1 MQGNKKHTEGHSDSS
16 SIGSLLDD
24 TDREVSSL
32 TDRAFKSLCVAELED
47 SYNEPDLAISPDF
60 ALQFSAKFH
69 PGTLNHAI
77 KKSNVCNKLTA
88 RNNEHTIWAS
98 TFQRLPKCAP
108 EEKRIAKN
116 NTFATERKKLNLPVP
131 GPRNNKHVSKVSSLI
146 KTFDKTADQGSG
158 GSLIA
163 IKQPIKNSFQKCKLN
178 HGNDMACWDDTDI
191 LSIHKELSE
200 FSEDSQGSHCLSG
213 KHEPQKRP
221 NKIDLSYCGSDGYY
235 PVLIEMS
242 KVAKSN
248 FSRSSK
254 KALKNRSMKV
264 NEPAKK
270 GNFLHS
276 ENSAFESWNVHHKK
290 LTEKEE
296 FVDIKMKKD
305 GLTYLEEAPFIKGSH
320 THEHKLPPVKT
331 TVAKKQEKDFQMK
344 PTPPEAAFS
353 IPLPAVY
360 APQGPLPSETKFP
373 AALPPAPPP
382 RIHAHQGPP
391 RPPPVPQAL
400 SLPTPTQQGH
410 PPTPPTPEAP
420 PVPPPPVPAQLSP
433 PAMSQASVSPQSV
446 SYRMVSPSPMS
457 QAPSPPPP
465 RPLATL
471 AEEEALSPQLGNTCP
486 PWRRQRA
493 TKGAAERRQTSKE
506 KFTASDET
514 CSLSEKATGAEPGL
528 DVTSLAKQVNSPGSI
543 SPSFNITELLTP
555 IIPPKQE
562 VDAVENELIPL
573 TPPPTESTALRD
585 HEGSAF
591 GDYTS
596 RDSYKSKASSLL
608 FNLKDVRKRVKSI
621 YTPSPL
627 LRALEEKNKTREN
640 IPESTKMNAS
650 LSTLQEK
657 SNKNIAEKDESTDT
671 TSILSGSVHKKDNKT
686 DLTGHFT
693 DNYLTLN
700 SPQTTA
706 DLLFYQTGDN
716 LQQDDSKHEDL
727 VKNTRD
733 NENFPSFRH
742 ESNEPDLR
750 KLLQYPALKPFSRD
764 NADTTAGQPM
774 QNPSVQGE
782 ENERQ
787 AAIQNE
793 NFAFKM
799 LPNQLSPAEDVRY
812 SDTQT
817 NIVVP
822 GHEAQ
827 GKRSTSSSEQS
838 FVSTVEQ
845 PLQEELFPPVSLVQ
859 KASLQESQRTKSEM
873 GADSKKSHKE
883 RGKEVGED
891 ELQYYACISSGTGAA
906 EKREGKVAGNE
917 QRSMMKEKL
926 RREKREEANSMDST
940 SNSIRDMS
948 IPRSE
953 EPQTPPSSS
962 STKPSLFLIKDNT
975 FRSPQVI
982 RAVKLPLFRSF
993 SLDDTVSSS
1002 YKEMES
1008 RFMPPAEHNKQ
1019 HQNMLRAQEAG
1030 WSASRHRGQQNVREG
1045 ATDRGKEASEPGST
1059 SATLDPSLLEDTES
1073 FSLGKLMEEDEETC
1087 ALLNKVGKVNEER
1100 VCRRK
1105 EKPQIRKARHSLT
1118 QSNLDLENDQAQSN
1132 PSYPTER
1139 KTNYFK
1145 NHNLSN
1151 RRGGSCAKKII
1162 TRDTI
1167 SPVTGSISEDHM
1179 YSLVSHEALEDILHT
1194 EGAPVLLDSLACSAV
1209 TSPRSGSTMHSFAAS
1224 SSSDKPTISGLR
1236 ETEDVIDPALLNMAL
1251 KSQAD
1256 MSAEEILDSAQRNL
1270 LSDSAG
1276 EAERLEPRRLG
1287 ERAAGKPPAVPPKTE
1302 KALRRAKKLASRRKK
1317 MQEEQKKHQTEHTDT
1332 VGRKPSHSGQ
1342 TLASPSPLG
1351 YSPLH
1356 PATHSTFT
1364 PTETSTGRPS
1374 GASAVSP
1381 SPSSTQRKL
1390 LQDPDSGQYY
1400 VVDLPA
1406 EVNLK
1411 TFYDPETGKYV
1422 QVSVPSLEGN
1432 LCQPPSSE
1440 IMNSPYASYPRVLP
1454 LPASSVAVLKSP
1466 SQLSEPTRLMP
1477 AVPGEPVE
1485 LPEDGQQDYR
1495 YTEAV
1500 NTQPYIEPTSYSYSK
1515 ESDTEETQVHLGKD
1529 MSPTPNTDTVSLTD
1543 LDDFAAEGVS

>member
-1 MQGNKKHTEGHSDSS
+1 TMQGNKKHTEGHSDSS

-77 KKSNVCNKLTA
+77 KKSNICNKLTA
-88 RNNEHTIWAS
+88 RNNEHKTWAS
-98 TFQRLPKCAP
+98 TFQQLPKRAP

-116 NTFATERKKLNLPVP
+116 DTFAMERKKLNLPVP

-178 HGNDMACWDDTDI
+178 HGNDMACCDDTDI
-191 LSIHKELSE
+191 LSIHKELHE
-200 FSEDSQGSHCLSG
+200 FSEASQGSHCLSG
-213 KHEPQKRP
+213 KHEPQKRS
-221 NKIDLSYCGSDGYY
+221 KEIDLSYCGSDGYY

-254 KALKNRSMKV
+254 KALKNGSVKV
-264 NEPAKK
+264 NEPTKK

-296 FVDIKMKKD
+296 FVDIKTKKEKE
-305 GLTYLEEAPFIKGSH
+305 GLTYLEETPFTKGSH
-320 THEHKLPPVKT
+320 THEHKSPPVKT
-331 TVAKKQEKDFQMK
+331 TVAKKQEKDFKMK
-344 PTPPEAAFS
+344 PAPPEAAFS
-353 IPLPAVY
+353 IPLPA
-360 APQGPLPSETKFP
+360 
-373 AALPPAPPP
+373 
-382 RIHAHQGPP
+382 
-391 RPPPVPQAL
+391 
-400 SLPTPTQQGH
+400 
-410 PPTPPTPEAP
+410 
-420 PVPPPPVPAQLSP
+420 
-433 PAMSQASVSPQSV
+433 
-446 SYRMVSPSPMS
+446 
-457 QAPSPPPP
+457 APSPPPR

-471 AEEEALSPQLGNTCP
+471 TKEEALNPQLGNTCP
-486 PWRRQRA
+486 PWRKQRA
-493 TKGAAERRQTSKE
+493 TKGAAEKRQTSDE

-528 DVTSLAKQVNSPGSI
+528 DMTPLAKQVNSPGSI

-562 VDAVENELIPL
+562 VDAVESELIPL
-573 TPPPTESTALRD
+573 TPPPTESTASGD

-591 GDYTS
+591 GDYSS

-640 IPESTKMNAS
+640 IQESTKMNSS

-657 SNKNIAEKDESTDT
+657 SNKDIAEKGEPSDI
-671 TSILSGSVHKKDNKT
+671 TSILSGSVHEKDNKT
-686 DLTGHFT
+686 DLTEHFT
-693 DNYLTLN
+693 DNYLTSSL
-700 SPQTTA
+700 PQTTA

-733 NENFPSFRH
+733 NENFPLFRH
-742 ESNEPDLR
+742 ESNEPNLR
-750 KLLQYPALKPFSRD
+750 KHLQCPALKPFSRD
-764 NADTTAGQPM
+764 HADTTAGLPI

-782 ENERQ
+782 ESERQ
-787 AAIQNE
+787 AGIQNE
-793 NFAFKM
+793 NFGFRT
-799 LPNQLSPAEDVRY
+799 LPNQLSPAEDEPY
-812 SDTQT
+812 GDTQT
-817 NIVVP
+817 NTVVP
-822 GHEAQ
+822 GREAQ

-845 PLQEELFPPVSLVQ
+845 PLQEELFPPVPLMQ
-859 KASLQESQRTKSEM
+859 KTCLQESQRTKSEM

-883 RGKEVGED
+883 REKEVGKD
-891 ELQYYACISSGTGAA
+891 EVQYYACISSGTGAA
-906 EKREGKVAGNE
+906 EKQEGKVTGNE
-917 QRSMMKEKL
+917 QWSLMEEKL
-926 RREKREEANSMDST
+926 RREKREEANSMDSA
-940 SNSIRDMS
+940 SDSIRDMS
-948 IPRSE
+948 NPRSE

-962 STKPSLFLIKDNT
+962 STKPSLFMIKDNT
-975 FRSPQVI
+975 FKSPQVI

-1008 RFMPPAEHNKQ
+1008 RFMPPAEHKQ
-1019 HQNMLRAQEAG
+1019 HRNMLHAQEVRWLALR
-1030 WSASRHRGQQNVREG
+1030 SRGQQNVKDG

-1059 SATLDPSLLEDTES
+1059 SATLHPSLLEDTES
-1073 FSLGKLMEEDEETC
+1073 FSLGKVMEEDEETC
-1087 ALLNKVGKVNEER
+1087 DLLNKVGKMNEESIR
-1100 VCRRK
+1100 RRK
-1105 EKPQIRKARHSLT
+1105 EKPQTRKARHSLT
-1118 QSNLDLENDQAQSN
+1118 QPNLGLESDQAQN
-1132 PSYPTER
+1132 NLSYPGER
-1139 KTNYFK
+1139 KINYFK
-1145 NHNLSN
+1145 NHHLSN

-1162 TRDTI
+1162 TRETI
-1167 SPVTGSISEDHM
+1167 SPVTGSVSEDHT
-1179 YSLVSHEALEDILHT
+1179 YSPVSQETLEDILHT

-1209 TSPRSGSTMHSFAAS
+1209 TSPRSGSTMQSLAAS
-1224 SSSDKPTISGLR
+1224 SSSDKPTISGLT
-1236 ETEDVIDPALLNMAL
+1236 ETEDVLNPALLNMAL

-1256 MSAEEILDSAQRNL
+1256 MSAELLDSARSNL
-1270 LSDSAG
+1270 LSESAG
-1276 EAERLEPRRLG
+1276 EAERLQPRRLG

-1317 MQEEQKKHQTEHTDT
+1317 MQDQQKKHQTEHTDAA
-1332 VGRKPSHSGQ
+1332 GRKPSHSGQ
-1342 TLASPSPLG
+1342 TLTSPSPLG
-1351 YSPLH
+1351 YPPLH
-1356 PATHSTFT
+1356 STPHSTFT
-1364 PTETSTGRPS
+1364 PMETSTGRPS

-1422 QVSVPSLEGN
+1422 QVSVPSSEGN
-1432 LCQPPSSE
+1432 LHQHPSSE
-1440 IMNSPYASYPRVLP
+1440 ISNSPYASYPRVLP

-1466 SQLSEPTRLMP
+1466 SQLSEPTWLIP
-1477 AVPGEPVE
+1477 TVPGEPAE
-1485 LPEDGQQDYR
+1485 LLEDGQQDYR
-1495 YTEAV
+1495 YAETV
-1500 NTQPYIEPTSYSYSK
+1500 DTQPHIEPASYSYSQ
-1515 ESDTEETQVHLGKD
+1515 DTEETQVHLQKD
-1529 MSPTPNTDTVSLTD
+1529 MSPTPNTDIVSLTD

>member
-1 MQGNKKHTEGHSDSS
+1 AMQGNKKHTEGHSDSS

-60 ALQFSAKFH
+60 AFQFSAKFH
-69 PGTLNHAI
+69 PGTLNHTI

-98 TFQRLPKCAP
+98 TFQQLPKCAP

-116 NTFATERKKLNLPVP
+116 NIFATERKKLNLPVP

-146 KTFDKTADQGSG
+146 KTFDKTADEGSG

-163 IKQPIKNSFQKCKLN
+163 LKQPIKNSFQKYKLN

-200 FSEDSQGSHCLSG
+200 FSEASQGSHCLSS

-248 FSRSSK
+248 FYRSSK
-254 KALKNRSMKV
+254 KALKNRSVKV

-290 LTEKEE
+290 LTEKED
-296 FVDIKMKKD
+296 FVDMKTKKE
-305 GLTYLEEAPFIKGSH
+305 GLTYLEEAPFIKGSR
-320 THEHKLPPVKT
+320 THEHKLPPAKIP
-331 TVAKKQEKDFQMK
+331 VAKKQEKDFQME
-344 PTPPEAAFS
+344 PAPPEAAFS
-353 IPLPAVY
+353 IPAVY
-360 APQGPLPSETKFP
+360 VPQGPLPSETEFP
-373 AALPPAPPP
+373 AALPPAPP
-382 RIHAHQGPP
+382 
-391 RPPPVPQAL
+391 
-400 SLPTPTQQGH
+400 
-410 PPTPPTPEAP
+410 
-420 PVPPPPVPAQLSP
+420 
-433 PAMSQASVSPQSV
+433 
-446 SYRMVSPSPMS
+446 
-457 QAPSPPPP
+457 
-465 RPLATL
+465 
-471 AEEEALSPQLGNTCP
+471 PQLGNTCP

-493 TKGAAERRQTSKE
+493 AKGAAEKRQTSKE

-514 CSLSEKATGAEPGL
+514 VSLSEKVTGAEPGL
-528 DVTSLAKQVNSPGSI
+528 DVTPLAKQVNSPGSI

-562 VDAVENELIPL
+562 VDPVESELIPL
-573 TPPPTESTALRD
+573 TPPPTESAAARD

-591 GDYTS
+591 GDYRS
-596 RDSYKSKASSLL
+596 RDSYKSRASSLL

-627 LRALEEKNKTREN
+627 LRALEEKNKNREN
-640 IPESTKMNAS
+640 IQESTKINAS

-657 SNKNIAEKDESTDT
+657 SNKNIAEKDESSDI
-671 TSILSGSVHKKDNKT
+671 TSVLSGSVHEKDNKT

-693 DNYLTLN
+693 DNYLTLS

-716 LQQDDSKHEDL
+716 LQDDSKHEGL
-727 VKNTRD
+727 VKNTRGS
-733 NENFPSFRH
+733 ENFPLFRH
-742 ESNEPDLR
+742 ESNKPDLR
-750 KLLQYPALKPFSRD
+750 KRWQYPALKPFSRD
-764 NADTTAGQPM
+764 NADTAAGQPV
-774 QNPSVQGE
+774 QNPSVQSE
-782 ENERQ
+782 ENEGQ
-787 AAIQNE
+787 AANQNE
-793 NFAFKM
+793 GFAFKTT
-799 LPNQLSPAEDVRY
+799 PNQLSPAEDMPY
-812 SDTQT
+812 SDVQT
-817 NIVVP
+817 SMAVI
-822 GHEAQ
+822 GHESQ
-827 GKRSTSSSEQS
+827 GKRSSSSSEQS

-845 PLQEELFPPVSLVQ
+845 PLQEEPFPLVPLMQ
-859 KASLQESQRTKSEM
+859 KACLQESQRTNSEM

-906 EKREGKVAGNE
+906 EKEGRVSGSE
-917 QRSMMKEKL
+917 QGSLMKEKL
-926 RREKREEANSMDST
+926 RKEKREEDNSMDSA
-940 SNSIRDMS
+940 SNSTKDLS
-948 IPRSE
+948 ISKSE

-962 STKPSLFLIKDNT
+962 STKPSLFMIKDNT

-1008 RFMPPAEHNKQ
+1008 RFVPPAEHNKQ
-1019 HQNMLRAQEAG
+1019 HQNVLHTQEAG
-1030 WSASRHRGQQNVREG
+1030 WSASRRRGQQNVRDG
-1045 ATDRGKEASEPGST
+1045 ATDRGKEASESGST

-1073 FSLGKLMEEDEETC
+1073 FSLQKLMEEDEETC
-1087 ALLNKVGKVNEER
+1087 ALLNKFWKMNDES
-1100 VCRRK
+1100 VCRRQ
-1105 EKPQIRKARHSLT
+1105 EKPQTRKARHSLM
-1118 QSNLDLENDQAQSN
+1118 QPNLGLENDQAQNN

-1139 KTNYFK
+1139 KINYFK
-1145 NHNLSN
+1145 NHHLSN

-1162 TRDTI
+1162 TRETI
-1167 SPVTGSISEDHM
+1167 SPVTGSISEDHT
-1179 YSLVSHEALEDILHT
+1179 YSPVSHEALEGILST

-1209 TSPRSGSTMHSFAAS
+1209 TSPRSGSTMHSLVAS
-1224 SSSDKPTISGLR
+1224 SSSDKPTR
-1236 ETEDVIDPALLNMAL
+1236 EAEDVINPALLNMTL
-1251 KSQAD
+1251 KSQAA

-1270 LSDSAG
+1270 PSDSAG
-1276 EAERLEPRRLG
+1276 EAERLQPRGSG

-1302 KALRRAKKLASRRKK
+1302 KALRRAKKLASRRRK
-1317 MQEEQKKHQTEHTDT
+1317 MQEQQNNHQTEHTDT
-1332 VGRKPSHSGQ
+1332 AGRKCSHSGQ
-1342 TLASPSPLG
+1342 TLASPSSLG

-1356 PATHSTFT
+1356 PAPLSTFT
-1364 PTETSTGRPS
+1364 PTEPSTGRPS

-1422 QVSVPSLEGN
+1422 QVSVPSFEGN
-1432 LCQPPSSE
+1432 LYQPPSSE

-1454 LPASSVAVLKSP
+1454 LPASSVAVLRSP
-1466 SQLSEPTRLMP
+1466 SQLSEPPWLMP
-1477 AVPGEPVE
+1477 AVPGEPSE
-1485 LPEDGQQDYR
+1485 LPEDGQQDHR

-1500 NTQPYIEPTSYSYSK
+1500 DTQPDIEPASYPYSQ
-1515 ESDTEETQVHLGKD
+1515 EAEETQVHLRKD
-1529 MSPTPNTDTVSLTD
+1529 MSPTPNNDRVSLTNS
-1543 LDDFAAEGVS
+1543 DDFAAEGVS

>member
-1 MQGNKKHTEGHSDSS
+1 TMQGNKKHTEGHSDSS

-77 KKSNVCNKLTA
+77 KKSNVCNKLTG
-88 RNNEHTIWAS
+88 RNNEHTVWAS
-98 TFQRLPKCAP
+98 TFQQLPKCAP
-108 EEKRIAKN
+108 EEKRTAKN

-163 IKQPIKNSFQKCKLN
+163 IKQPIKNSFQKCKLY
-178 HGNDMACWDDTDI
+178 HGNDMACCDDTDI

-200 FSEDSQGSHCLSG
+200 FSQASQGSHCLSG
-213 KHEPQKRP
+213 KDEPQKRP
-221 NKIDLSYCGSDGYY
+221 NRLDLSYCGSDGYY
-235 PVLIEMS
+235 PLLIEMS

-254 KALKNRSMKV
+254 KALKNRSVKV

-290 LTEKEE
+290 ITEKEE
-296 FVDIKMKKD
+296 FVDIKTKKE

-320 THEHKLPPVKT
+320 THEHKLPPLKT
-331 TVAKKQEKDFQMK
+331 TVVKKQEKDFQIK
-344 PTPPEAAFS
+344 PTPPEDAFS

-360 APQGPLPSETKFP
+360 VPEAPLPSQTEFP
-373 AALPPAPPP
+373 AALPPTPPS
-382 RIHAHQGPP
+382 RIH
-391 RPPPVPQAL
+391 R
-400 SLPTPTQQGH
+400 T
-410 PPTPPTPEAP
+410 
-420 PVPPPPVPAQLSP
+420 
-433 PAMSQASVSPQSV
+433 
-446 SYRMVSPSPMS
+446 
-457 QAPSPPPP
+457 
-465 RPLATL
+465 
-471 AEEEALSPQLGNTCP
+471 
-486 PWRRQRA
+486 
-493 TKGAAERRQTSKE
+493 TKGTAERRQTSKE

-514 CSLSEKATGAEPGL
+514 CSLSEKETGAEPGL
-528 DVTSLAKQVNSPGSI
+528 DVTPLAKQVNSPGSI

-562 VDAVENELIPL
+562 VSAVENELILL
-573 TPPPTESTALRD
+573 TPPSTESTALRD
-585 HEGSAF
+585 HKESAF
-591 GDYTS
+591 GDYRS

-621 YTPSPL
+621 YTPCPL

-640 IPESTKMNAS
+640 IQESTKMNAS

-657 SNKNIAEKDESTDT
+657 SNKNIAEKDDSNDI
-671 TSILSGSVHKKDNKT
+671 TSILSGSVHEKDNKT
-686 DLTGHFT
+686 DITGHFT
-693 DNYLTLN
+693 DNYLTLS

-706 DLLFYQTGDN
+706 DLLFYQTGDH
-716 LQQDDSKHEDL
+716 LQQDDPKREDM

-733 NENFPSFRH
+733 NENFPLFRH
-742 ESNEPDLR
+742 ESNELAIR
-750 KLLQYPALKPFSRD
+750 KPLQYPALKPFSRD
-764 NADTTAGQPM
+764 NADTTAGQPI

-793 NFAFKM
+793 NFTFTT
-799 LPNQLSPAEDVRY
+799 LPNQLSPAEDVPY
-812 SDTQT
+812 GDTQT
-817 NIVVP
+817 NMVVP
-822 GHEAQ
+822 GYEAQ

-845 PLQEELFPPVSLVQ
+845 PLQEEPFPPEPVMQ
-859 KASLQESQRTKSEM
+859 KAHLQESQRTKSEM

-917 QRSMMKEKL
+917 QRSLMKEKL
-926 RREKREEANSMDST
+926 RREKREEANGMDSA

-953 EPQTPPSSS
+953 EPQAPPSSS
-962 STKPSLFLIKDNT
+962 STKPSLFMIKDNT

-982 RAVKLPLFRSF
+982 RTVKPPLFRSF
-993 SLDDTVSSS
+993 SLDDTVSNS

-1008 RFMPPAEHNKQ
+1008 RFMPPAEHNRQ
-1019 HQNMLRAQEAG
+1019 HRNMLHAQEVG
-1030 WSASRHRGQQNVREG
+1030 WLASRHRGKQNMRDG
-1045 ATDRGKEASEPGST
+1045 ATDREKEASEPGST

-1087 ALLNKVGKVNEER
+1087 SLLNKVGKTHEES

-1118 QSNLDLENDQAQSN
+1118 QPNLGLESDQAQNN
-1132 PSYPTER
+1132 PSYATER
-1139 KTNYFK
+1139 KMNYFK

-1162 TRDTI
+1162 TREVI
-1167 SPVTGSISEDHM
+1167 SPVTGSISEDHTH
-1179 YSLVSHEALEDILHT
+1179 SPVSHEALDDILHT
-1194 EGAPVLLDSLACSAV
+1194 EDAPVLLDSLACSAV
-1209 TSPRSGSTMHSFAAS
+1209 TSPRSGSTMHSLAAS
-1224 SSSDKPTISGLR
+1224 SSSDKPTISALR
-1236 ETEDVIDPALLNMAL
+1236 ETEDVINPALLNMSQ
-1251 KSQAD
+1251 KNQAD
-1256 MSAEEILDSAQRNL
+1256 MSTEEILDSVQGNL

-1276 EAERLEPRRLG
+1276 EAERLQPRGLG

-1317 MQEEQKKHQTEHTDT
+1317 MQEQQKKHQTEHTDAI
-1332 VGRKPSHSGQ
+1332 GRKSSHSGQ
-1342 TLASPSPLG
+1342 TLASSGLE

-1356 PATHSTFT
+1356 PAPHSTFSS
-1364 PTETSTGRPS
+1364 TETSTGRAG
-1374 GASAVSP
+1374 GAPAVSP

-1400 VVDLPA
+1400 VIDLPA

-1422 QVSVPSLEGN
+1422 QVSVPSLERS
-1432 LCQPPSSE
+1432 LYQSPSSE

-1454 LPASSVAVLKSP
+1454 LSASSVAVLKSP
-1466 SQLSEPTRLMP
+1466 SQLSEPTWLMP
-1477 AVPGEPVE
+1477 AVPGEPAE
-1485 LPEDGQQDYR
+1485 LHEDDHQDYR
-1495 YTEAV
+1495 YTEAAD
-1500 NTQPYIEPTSYSYSK
+1500 TQPFNESASYSYSQ
-1515 ESDTEETQVHLGKD
+1515 DAEETQVRLQKD
-1529 MSPTPNTDTVSLTD
+1529 MSPTPDTDIVSLTN
-1543 LDDFAAEGVS
+1543 LDDYAAEGVS

>member
-1 MQGNKKHTEGHSDSS
+1 TMQGNKKHTEGHSDSS

-60 ALQFSAKFH
+60 TLQFSAKLH

-77 KKSNVCNKLTA
+77 KKSNACNKLTA

-98 TFQRLPKCAP
+98 TFQQLPKYSP
-108 EEKRIAKN
+108 EEKRVAKN

-158 GSLIA
+158 GSQLT
-163 IKQPIKNSFQKCKLN
+163 IKQPIKNSFQKYKLN

-191 LSIHKELSE
+191 LSIHKELSG
-200 FSEDSQGSHCLSG
+200 FSEGSQGSHCLSG
-213 KHEPQKRP
+213 KHEPQRRP

-254 KALKNRSMKV
+254 KALKTRSMKV

-296 FVDIKMKKD
+296 FVDIKMKKE

-320 THEHKLPPVKT
+320 ICEHKLPPVKT
-331 TVAKKQEKDFQMK
+331 TVAKKQEKDFQME
-344 PTPPEAAFS
+344 PTPPEIAFS
-353 IPLPAVY
+353 IPLPAVCV
-360 APQGPLPSETKFP
+360 PQGPLTSETEFT
-373 AALPPAPPP
+373 AALPPTPPP
-382 RIHAHQGPP
+382 RIH
-391 RPPPVPQAL
+391 
-400 SLPTPTQQGH
+400 
-410 PPTPPTPEAP
+410 
-420 PVPPPPVPAQLSP
+420 
-433 PAMSQASVSPQSV
+433 
-446 SYRMVSPSPMS
+446 
-457 QAPSPPPP
+457 
-465 RPLATL
+465 
-471 AEEEALSPQLGNTCP
+471 
-486 PWRRQRA
+486 RA
-493 TKGAAERRQTSKE
+493 TKGPAESGQTSKE
-506 KFTASDET
+506 KFTASDEMV
-514 CSLSEKATGAEPGL
+514 SLSEKATGAEPGL
-528 DVTSLAKQVNSPGSI
+528 DVTPLATQVNSPGSI
-543 SPSFNITELLTP
+543 SPSFNISELLTP

-562 VDAVENELIPL
+562 ADPVESELIPL
-573 TPPPTESTALRD
+573 TPPPTESASTRD
-585 HEGSAF
+585 HEGSMF
-591 GDYTS
+591 GDYRS

-608 FNLKDVRKRVKSI
+608 FNLKDVRKRVKII

-627 LRALEEKNKTREN
+627 LKALEEKNKAREN
-640 IPESTKMNAS
+640 IQESTKMNAS
-650 LSTLQEK
+650 LSPLQEK
-657 SNKNIAEKDESTDT
+657 SNKNIAEKDESSDI
-671 TSILSGSVHKKDNKT
+671 TSVLSGSVPEKDNKT
-686 DLTGHFT
+686 DSTGHFT
-693 DNYLTLN
+693 DNYLTLS

-706 DLLFYQTGDN
+706 DLLFYQTRDN
-716 LQQDDSKHEDL
+716 LQQDDSKHEGL
-727 VKNTRD
+727 VKNTRG
-733 NENFPSFRH
+733 NENFPLFRQ

-750 KLLQYPALKPFSRD
+750 NHLQYPALKPFSRES
-764 NADTTAGQPM
+764 AGTTERQPV

-782 ENERQ
+782 EKERQ
-787 AAIQNE
+787 AANQNE
-793 NFAFKM
+793 DFAFKTI
-799 LPNQLSPAEDVRY
+799 PNQLSPAEDVPY
-812 SDTQT
+812 SDIQNNMVAT
-817 NIVVP
+817 
-822 GHEAQ
+822 GHEAH

-845 PLQEELFPPVSLVQ
+845 PLQEEPFPPVPLMQ

-873 GADSKKSHKE
+873 SSDSKKSHKE
-883 RGKEVGED
+883 RGKEVGEG
-891 ELQYYACISSGTGAA
+891 ELQYYACISSDTGAA
-906 EKREGKVAGNE
+906 EKREGKVTGNE
-917 QRSMMKEKL
+917 QRSSMKEKL
-926 RREKREEANSMDST
+926 RTDKKEDAKTMDSA
-940 SNSIRDMS
+940 SDSIRDMS
-948 IPRSE
+948 IQRSE

-962 STKPSLFLIKDNT
+962 STKPSLFMIKDNT

-1008 RFMPPAEHNKQ
+1008 RFMTPAKRNTKHR
-1019 HQNMLRAQEAG
+1019 NMLHAQEGG
-1030 WSASRHRGQQNVREG
+1030 WLALRCRGQQNVRDG
-1045 ATDRGKEASEPGST
+1045 ATDGGKEASEPGST

-1073 FSLGKLMEEDEETC
+1073 SSLRKPMEEDEETC
-1087 ALLNKVGKVNEER
+1087 ALLNKVGKMNDKS

-1105 EKPQIRKARHSLT
+1105 EKPQIRKVRHSLT
-1118 QSNLDLENDQAQSN
+1118 QPNLGLENDQAQNN
-1132 PSYPTER
+1132 PTYAAER
-1139 KTNYFK
+1139 MTNYFK
-1145 NHNLSN
+1145 NHHLSN

-1162 TRDTI
+1162 TRETI
-1167 SPVTGSISEDHM
+1167 SPVTGSISEDHK
-1179 YSLVSHEALEDILHT
+1179 YSPVFHEALEDILHT
-1194 EGAPVLLDSLACSAV
+1194 EGAPDLLDSLACSAV
-1209 TSPRSGSTMHSFAAS
+1209 TSPRSGSTMYSLAAS
-1224 SSSDKPTISGLR
+1224 SSSDKPTTSGLR
-1236 ETEDVIDPALLNMAL
+1236 ETEDVVNPALLNMAL
-1251 KSQAD
+1251 RSQDD
-1256 MSAEEILDSAQRNL
+1256 MSAEEILDSARRNL
-1270 LSDSAG
+1270 LSSSAG
-1276 EAERLEPRRLG
+1276 EAESLEPRGLG

-1317 MQEEQKKHQTEHTDT
+1317 MQEQQKKHQTEHEDA

-1356 PATHSTFT
+1356 PAPHSTFA
-1364 PTETSTGRPS
+1364 PTETSTGRLS

-1422 QVSVPSLEGN
+1422 QVSVPSSEGN
-1432 LCQPPSSE
+1432 LYQTPSSE

-1454 LPASSVAVLKSP
+1454 LPASTVAVLKSP
-1466 SQLSEPTRLMP
+1466 SQLSEPTWLMP
-1477 AVPGEPVE
+1477 AVPGEPAE

-1495 YTEAV
+1495 YTETAD
-1500 NTQPYIEPTSYSYSK
+1500 TQPYIEPASYSYSQ
-1515 ESDTEETQVHLGKD
+1515 DAEETQVHLQKD
-1529 MSPTPNTDTVSLTD
+1529 MSPTPNTGIVSLTD

>member
-1 MQGNKKHTEGHSDSS
+1 TMQGNKKHTEGHSDSS

-69 PGTLNHAI
+69 PGTLNHTI

-88 RNNEHTIWAS
+88 RNNEHTVLAS
-98 TFQRLPKCAP
+98 TFQQLPKCAA

-116 NTFATERKKLNLPVP
+116 NTFAAERKKLNLPVP

-158 GSLIA
+158 DSLIA
-163 IKQPIKNSFQKCKLN
+163 LKQPIKNSFQKYKLN
-178 HGNDMACWDDTDI
+178 HGNDMACWDDADI
-191 LSIHKELSE
+191 LNIHKELSE
-200 FSEDSQGSHCLSG
+200 FSEASHGIHCLSS

-221 NKIDLSYCGSDGYY
+221 NKIDLSHCGSDGYY

-254 KALKNRSMKV
+254 KALKSRSVKL

-296 FVDIKMKKD
+296 FVGIKTKKE
-305 GLTYLEEAPFIKGSH
+305 GLAYLEEVPFIKGSR
-320 THEHKLPPVKT
+320 THEQKLPPAKI
-331 TVAKKQEKDFQMK
+331 TVAKKQEKDFQVE
-344 PTPPEAAFS
+344 PSPPEAAFS
-353 IPLPAVY
+353 IPLPAIHI
-360 APQGPLPSETKFP
+360 PQGTLPSETKF
-373 AALPPAPPP
+373 
-382 RIHAHQGPP
+382 
-391 RPPPVPQAL
+391 
-400 SLPTPTQQGH
+400 
-410 PPTPPTPEAP
+410 
-420 PVPPPPVPAQLSP
+420 
-433 PAMSQASVSPQSV
+433 
-446 SYRMVSPSPMS
+446 
-457 QAPSPPPP
+457 
-465 RPLATL
+465 
-471 AEEEALSPQLGNTCP
+471 PQLGNTCP

-493 TKGAAERRQTSKE
+493 TKGAAEKRQTSKE
-506 KFTASDET
+506 NFTASDDVV
-514 CSLSEKATGAEPGL
+514 SLSEKATGAEPGL
-528 DVTSLAKQVNSPGSI
+528 DVTPLVKQANSPGSI

-562 VDAVENELIPL
+562 LDPVESELIPL
-573 TPPPTESTALRD
+573 TPPPTESTAVRD

-591 GDYTS
+591 GDYRS

-608 FNLKDVRKRVKSI
+608 FNLKDVRKRVKTI

-627 LRALEEKNKTREN
+627 LRALEEKNKNREN
-640 IPESTKMNAS
+640 IQESTKMNAS
-650 LSTLQEK
+650 LSTSQEK
-657 SNKNIAEKDESTDT
+657 SNKNIAEKDELGD
-671 TSILSGSVHKKDNKT
+671 IAPVLSGSVHEKDNKT

-693 DNYLTLN
+693 DNYLTLS

-706 DLLFYQTGDN
+706 DPLFHQTGDN
-716 LQQDDSKHEDL
+716 LQQDDSIHEGL
-727 VKNTRD
+727 GKNTKG
-733 NENFPSFRH
+733 NENSPLLRH
-742 ESNEPDLR
+742 ESNELDLR
-750 KLLQYPALKPFSRD
+750 KHLQYPALKPFRRD
-764 NADTTAGQPM
+764 AADTTAGQPV

-787 AAIQNE
+787 AANQNE
-793 NFAFKM
+793 EFAFKT
-799 LPNQLSPAEDVRY
+799 LPKQFSPAEDVPYR
-812 SDTQT
+812 DIQT
-817 NIVVP
+817 SMVVT
-822 GHEAQ
+822 GHETQ
-827 GKRSTSSSEQS
+827 GKRSSSSSEQS

-845 PLQEELFPPVSLVQ
+845 PLQEELFPLVPLMQ
-859 KASLQESQRTKSEM
+859 NECLQESQKTKSEM

-883 RGKEVGED
+883 RGKELGED

-906 EKREGKVAGNE
+906 EEECRVTENE
-917 QRSMMKEKL
+917 QSSSMKEKL
-926 RREKREEANSMDST
+926 RREKREEANSMDSA
-940 SNSIRDMS
+940 SDSVRDMS

-962 STKPSLFLIKDNT
+962 STKPSLFMIKDNK

-1008 RFMPPAEHNKQ
+1008 RFMRPAEHNKQ
-1019 HQNMLRAQEAG
+1019 HRNMLHAQEGG
-1030 WSASRHRGQQNVREG
+1030 WSALRSRGLQNVRDG
-1045 ATDRGKEASEPGST
+1045 AANRGKEPSESGST
-1059 SATLDPSLLEDTES
+1059 ATLDPSLLEGTES
-1073 FSLGKLMEEDEETC
+1073 FSLGKLTEEDEETC
-1087 ALLNKVGKVNEER
+1087 AFLNKAEKMNEES
-1100 VCRRK
+1100 VYRRK
-1105 EKPQIRKARHSLT
+1105 EKTQTRKARHSLT
-1118 QSNLDLENDQAQSN
+1118 QPNLGLENNQEQNN
-1132 PSYPTER
+1132 PSYPTGR

-1151 RRGGSCAKKII
+1151 RRGGSCTKKII
-1162 TRDTI
+1162 TRETI

-1179 YSLVSHEALEDILHT
+1179 YSPVSHEVLEGILHT
-1194 EGAPVLLDSLACSAV
+1194 EDAPVLLDSFACSAV
-1209 TSPRSGSTMHSFAAS
+1209 TSPRSGSTMHSIAAS
-1224 SSSDKPTISGLR
+1224 SSSDKPTR
-1236 ETEDVIDPALLNMAL
+1236 ETENVIDPALLNMAL

-1256 MSAEEILDSAQRNL
+1256 MSKEEMLYSAQRNMPF
-1270 LSDSAG
+1270 DSAR
-1276 EAERLEPRRLG
+1276 EAERLEPRGLG

-1317 MQEEQKKHQTEHTDT
+1317 MQEQQKKHQTEQTDA
-1332 VGRKPSHSGQ
+1332 VERKSS
-1342 TLASPSPLG
+1342 L
-1351 YSPLH
+1351 
-1356 PATHSTFT
+1356 FR
-1364 PTETSTGRPS
+1364 RPN

-1381 SPSSTQRKL
+1381 SPSSTQRKI

-1422 QVSVPSLEGN
+1422 QVSVPSSEGN
-1432 LCQPPSSE
+1432 LYQPPSSE
-1440 IMNSPYASYPRVLP
+1440 ITNSPYDSYPRVLP

-1466 SQLSEPTRLMP
+1466 SQLSEPTWLMP
-1477 AVPGEPVE
+1477 AVPGETAE

-1495 YTEAV
+1495 YAESV
-1500 NTQPYIEPTSYSYSK
+1500 DTQPYIEPASYPYSQDAA
-1515 ESDTEETQVHLGKD
+1515 EAQVHFQKD
-1529 MSPTPNTDTVSLTD
+1529 MSPTPNTDIVSLTN

>member
-24 TDREVSSL
+24 ADREVSSL

-69 PGTLNHAI
+69 PGTLNHTI

-98 TFQRLPKCAP
+98 TFQQLPKCAP
-108 EEKRIAKN
+108 EEKRMAKN

-146 KTFDKTADQGSG
+146 KTFDKTADEGSG
-158 GSLIA
+158 GSLVA
-163 IKQPIKNSFQKCKLN
+163 FKQPTKNSFQKCKLN

-191 LSIHKELSE
+191 LSIHKDLSE
-200 FSEDSQGSHCLSG
+200 FSEASQGSHCLSS
-213 KHEPQKRP
+213 KHEPQKPP

-248 FSRSSK
+248 FYRSSK
-254 KALKNRSMKV
+254 KALKNRSVKV

-296 FVDIKMKKD
+296 FLDLKTKKE
-305 GLTYLEEAPFIKGSH
+305 GLAYLEEAPFLKGSR
-320 THEHKLPPVKT
+320 TREHKFPPAKT
-331 TVAKKQEKDFQMK
+331 PIAKKQEGDFQME
-344 PTPPEAAFS
+344 PNPPEAAFS
-353 IPLPAVY
+353 IPAVY
-360 APQGPLPSETKFP
+360 VPQSPLPSETEFP

-382 RIHAHQGPP
+382 RVHAHQGPP
-391 RPPPVPQAL
+391 RPPPVSQAL
-400 SLPTPTQQGH
+400 PFPPPTQQGH
-410 PPTPPTPEAP
+410 SPTPPTPEAP
-420 PVPPPPVPAQLSP
+420 PVPPPPMPAQLSP
-433 PAMSQASVSPQSV
+433 PATSQASI
-446 SYRMVSPSPMS
+446 SPSSAS

-471 AEEEALSPQLGNTCP
+471 TEEEALSPQLGNTCP

-493 TKGAAERRQTSKE
+493 AKGAAEKRQTSKE

-514 CSLSEKATGAEPGL
+514 VSLTEKVAGAEPGL
-528 DVTSLAKQVNSPGSI
+528 DVTPLAKQVNSPGSI

-562 VDAVENELIPL
+562 VDPAESELIPL
-573 TPPPTESTALRD
+573 TPPPTESTAARD
-585 HEGSAF
+585 HEGNAA
-591 GDYTS
+591 GDYRS
-596 RDSYKSKASSLL
+596 RDNYKSKASSLL

-640 IPESTKMNAS
+640 IQESTKMNAS
-650 LSTLQEK
+650 LLTIQEK
-657 SNKNIAEKDESTDT
+657 SNKNIAEKDESSDI
-671 TSILSGSVHKKDNKT
+671 TSVLSGSVHEKDNKT

-693 DNYLTLN
+693 DNYLTLS

-716 LQQDDSKHEDL
+716 LQQDASKHEGL
-727 VKNTRD
+727 VKNTRG
-733 NENFPSFRH
+733 NENFPLFRH
-742 ESNEPDLR
+742 ESNESDLR
-750 KLLQYPALKPFSRD
+750 KRLQYPALKPFSRD
-764 NADTTAGQPM
+764 NAGATAGQPV
-774 QNPSVQGE
+774 QNPSIQGE
-782 ENERQ
+782 QNERQ
-787 AAIQNE
+787 AANQNE
-793 NFAFKM
+793 EFAFKTS
-799 LPNQLSPAEDVRY
+799 PNQLSPAEDMPY
-812 SDTQT
+812 SDIQT
-817 NIVVP
+817 SMVVT
-822 GHEAQ
+822 GREAQ
-827 GKRSTSSSEQS
+827 GKRSSSSSEQS

-845 PLQEELFPPVSLVQ
+845 PLQEEPFPRVPLMQ
-859 KASLQESQRTKSEM
+859 KACLQETQRTKSEM
-873 GADSKKSHKE
+873 GADSKKNHKE
-883 RGKEVGED
+883 RGKEVGGD
-891 ELQYYACISSGTGAA
+891 ELQYYACISSPTGAA
-906 EKREGKVAGNE
+906 EKAGRVTGNE
-917 QRSMMKEKL
+917 QGSLTKEKL
-926 RREKREEANSMDST
+926 GREKREEANSMDSA
-940 SNSIRDMS
+940 SNSLRDMS
-948 IPRSE
+948 TSKSE

-962 STKPSLFLIKDNT
+962 STKPSLFMIKDNT

-982 RAVKLPLFRSF
+982 RTVKLPLFRSF

-1002 YKEMES
+1002 YKEIES
-1008 RFMPPAEHNKQ
+1008 RFVPPAEHNKC
-1019 HQNMLRAQEAG
+1019 HQNVLHTQEVG
-1030 WSASRHRGQQNVREG
+1030 WSAPRHRGQQNVRDG

-1059 SATLDPSLLEDTES
+1059 SAALDPSLLEDTES
-1073 FSLGKLMEEDEETC
+1073 FSLQKLMEEDEESC
-1087 ALLNKVGKVNEER
+1087 ALLNKVGKMNEES
-1100 VCRRK
+1100 VCRRQ
-1105 EKPQIRKARHSLT
+1105 EKPQARKARHSLT
-1118 QSNLDLENDQAQSN
+1118 QPNLRLENDQAQNN

-1162 TRDTI
+1162 TRETI
-1167 SPVTGSISEDHM
+1167 SPVTGSTSEDHM
-1179 YSLVSHEALEDILHT
+1179 HSPVSHEALEDILHT
-1194 EGAPVLLDSLACSAV
+1194 EGAPVLLDSLACAAV
-1209 TSPRSGSTMHSFAAS
+1209 TSPRSGSMMHSLVAS
-1224 SSSDKPTISGLR
+1224 SSSDKPTR
-1236 ETEDVIDPALLNMAL
+1236 ETEDVTNPALLNMAL
-1251 KSQAD
+1251 KSRAD

-1270 LSDSAG
+1270 PSDSAG
-1276 EAERLEPRRLG
+1276 EAERLQPRGPG

-1302 KALRRAKKLASRRKK
+1302 KALRRAKKLASRRRK
-1317 MQEEQKKHQTEHTDT
+1317 MQEQQKNHQNEHADAA
-1332 VGRKPSHSGQ
+1332 GRKSSHSGQ
-1342 TLASPSPLG
+1342 TLASPSSLG

-1356 PATHSTFT
+1356 PAPHSTFT

-1422 QVSVPSLEGN
+1422 QVSVPSFEGN
-1432 LCQPPSSE
+1432 LYQPPSSE
-1440 IMNSPYASYPRVLP
+1440 IVNSPYASYPRVLP

-1466 SQLSEPTRLMP
+1466 SQLSEPPWLMP
-1477 AVPGEPVE
+1477 AVPGEPAE
-1485 LPEDGQQDYR
+1485 LPEEGQQGYR
-1495 YTEAV
+1495 YAEAV
-1500 NTQPYIEPTSYSYSK
+1500 GTQPDIEPASYPYSQ
-1515 ESDTEETQVHLGKD
+1515 DAEETQVHLRKD
-1529 MSPTPNTDTVSLTD
+1529 MSPTPNTDRASLTN

>member
-1 MQGNKKHTEGHSDSS
+1 TMQGNKKHTEGHSDSS

-60 ALQFSAKFH
+60 TLQFSAKFH
-69 PGTLNHAI
+69 PGTLNHAV

-88 RNNEHTIWAS
+88 KNNEHTIWAS
-98 TFQRLPKCAP
+98 TFQQLPKCAP
-108 EEKRIAKN
+108 EEKRVAKS

-163 IKQPIKNSFQKCKLN
+163 IKQPINSFQKYKLN

-191 LSIHKELSE
+191 LSIHKELSG
-200 FSEDSQGSHCLSG
+200 FSDGSQGSHCLSG
-213 KHEPQKRP
+213 KHEPQRRP
-221 NKIDLSYCGSDGYY
+221 NKIDLSYCGTDGYY

-254 KALKNRSMKV
+254 KALKNRSMTV

-296 FVDIKMKKD
+296 FVDIKMKNE

-320 THEHKLPPVKT
+320 IREHKLPAVKT
-331 TVAKKQEKDFQMK
+331 TVAKRQEKDF
-344 PTPPEAAFS
+344 PRESTPPETAFS
-353 IPLPAVY
+353 IPLPAVCV
-360 APQGPLPSETKFP
+360 PQGPLTSETEFT
-373 AALPPAPPP
+373 AALPP
-382 RIHAHQGPP
+382 
-391 RPPPVPQAL
+391 
-400 SLPTPTQQGH
+400 
-410 PPTPPTPEAP
+410 
-420 PVPPPPVPAQLSP
+420 
-433 PAMSQASVSPQSV
+433 M
-446 SYRMVSPSPMS
+446 
-457 QAPSPPPP
+457 
-465 RPLATL
+465 
-471 AEEEALSPQLGNTCP
+471 GNMGP

-493 TKGAAERRQTSKE
+493 TKRAAERGQTSKE
-506 KFTASDET
+506 KSTASDEMV
-514 CSLSEKATGAEPGL
+514 SLSEKVTGAEPDL
-528 DVTSLAKQVNSPGSI
+528 DVTPLATQVNSPGSI
-543 SPSFNITELLTP
+543 SPSFNISELLTP

-562 VDAVENELIPL
+562 ADPVESELIPL
-573 TPPPTESTALRD
+573 TPPPTENASARD
-585 HEGSAF
+585 HEEGMF
-591 GDYTS
+591 GDYRS

-608 FNLKDVRKRVKSI
+608 FNLKDVRKRVKRI

-627 LRALEEKNKTREN
+627 LKALEEKNKAREN
-640 IPESTKMNAS
+640 IQESTKMNAS

-657 SNKNIAEKDESTDT
+657 SNKNIAEKDESSDI
-671 TSILSGSVHKKDNKT
+671 TSVLSGSVPEKDNKT

-693 DNYLTLN
+693 DNYLTLS

-706 DLLFYQTGDN
+706 DLLFYQTRDN
-716 LQQDDSKHEDL
+716 LQPEDSKHEGL
-727 VKNTRD
+727 VKNTRG
-733 NENFPSFRH
+733 NESFPLFRH

-750 KLLQYPALKPFSRD
+750 KRLQYPALKPFSRES
-764 NADTTAGQPM
+764 AGTTERQPM

-787 AAIQNE
+787 AANQNE
-793 NFAFKM
+793 EFTFKTI
-799 LPNQLSPAEDVRY
+799 PNQLSPAEDVPY
-812 SDTQT
+812 SDVQ
-817 NIVVP
+817 NNMVVT
-822 GHEAQ
+822 GHEAH

-845 PLQEELFPPVSLVQ
+845 PLQEEPFPPVPLMQ
-859 KASLQESQRTKSEM
+859 KAILQESQRTKSEM
-873 GADSKKSHKE
+873 NSDSKKSHKE
-883 RGKEVGED
+883 RGKEAGED
-891 ELQYYACISSGTGAA
+891 ELQYYACINSDTGAA
-906 EKREGKVAGNE
+906 EKKGGKVTGNE
-917 QRSMMKEKL
+917 QRSSMKEKL
-926 RREKREEANSMDST
+926 RTEKKEDAKTMDSAAD
-940 SNSIRDMS
+940 SIRDMS
-948 IPRSE
+948 IQRSE

-962 STKPSLFLIKDNT
+962 STKPSLFMIKDNT

-1008 RFMPPAEHNKQ
+1008 RFMSPAERNKK
-1019 HQNMLRAQEAG
+1019 HRNRLHAQEGG
-1030 WSASRHRGQQNVREG
+1030 WLALRHRGQQNVRDG
-1045 ATDRGKEASEPGST
+1045 ATDGGKEASEPGST
-1059 SATLDPSLLEDTES
+1059 SATLDPGLLEDTES
-1073 FSLGKLMEEDEETC
+1073 SSLGRLMEEDEETC
-1087 ALLNKVGKVNEER
+1087 ALLNKVGKMNEKS

-1118 QSNLDLENDQAQSN
+1118 QPNLGLENDQAQNN
-1132 PSYPTER
+1132 PTYPAER
-1139 KTNYFK
+1139 TTNYFK
-1145 NHNLSN
+1145 NHHLSN
-1151 RRGGSCAKKII
+1151 RKGGSCAKKII
-1162 TRDTI
+1162 TRETI
-1167 SPVTGSISEDHM
+1167 SPVTGSISEDHK
-1179 YSLVSHEALEDILHT
+1179 YSPVFHEALEDILHA
-1194 EGAPVLLDSLACSAV
+1194 EGAPNLLDSLVCSAV
-1209 TSPRSGSTMHSFAAS
+1209 TSPRSGSTMHSLAAS
-1224 SSSDKPTISGLR
+1224 SSSDKPTTSGLR
-1236 ETEDVIDPALLNMAL
+1236 EAEDVINPALLNVAL
-1251 KSQAD
+1251 KRQDD
-1256 MSAEEILDSAQRNL
+1256 MSAEEILDSARRNL
-1270 LSDSAG
+1270 LSSSAG
-1276 EAERLEPRRLG
+1276 EAESLEPRGPG

-1317 MQEEQKKHQTEHTDT
+1317 MQEQQKKHQSEHEDA

-1356 PATHSTFT
+1356 PAPHSTFA

-1422 QVSVPSLEGN
+1422 QVSVPSSEGN
-1432 LCQPPSSE
+1432 LYQPPSSE

-1454 LPASSVAVLKSP
+1454 LPASSVAVLKSS
-1466 SQLSEPTRLMP
+1466 SQLSEPTWLMS
-1477 AVPGEPVE
+1477 AVPGEPAE

-1495 YTEAV
+1495 YAESVDTR
-1500 NTQPYIEPTSYSYSK
+1500 PYIEPASYSYSQ
-1515 ESDTEETQVHLGKD
+1515 DAEETQVHLRKD
-1529 MSPTPNTDTVSLTD
+1529 MSPTPNTGIVSLTD

>member
-32 TDRAFKSLCVAELED
+32 TDRAFKSLCVAEFED
-47 SYNEPDLAISPDF
+47 SYNEPDLSISPDL

-69 PGTLNHAI
+69 PGVLNHTI

-98 TFQRLPKCAP
+98 TFQQLPKCAP
-108 EEKRIAKN
+108 EEKRIVKN
-116 NTFATERKKLNLPVP
+116 STFATERKILNLPVP

-163 IKQPIKNSFQKCKLN
+163 LKQTSKNSFQKCKMN
-178 HGNDMACWDDTDI
+178 HGKDMACWDDTDI
-191 LSIHKELSE
+191 LSIHKDLSE
-200 FSEDSQGSHCLSG
+200 FSEVSQGSDCLSG

-221 NKIDLSYCGSDGYY
+221 NKIDLSCCGSDGYY

-254 KALKNRSMKV
+254 KALKNRSVKV

-296 FVDIKMKKD
+296 FADTKTKKG
-305 GLTYLEEAPFIKGSH
+305 GLAYLEEALFIKGSR
-320 THEHKLPPVKT
+320 TREHQLPPAKI
-331 TVAKKQEKDFQMK
+331 TVAKKQVKGFQME
-344 PTPPEAAFS
+344 PPSPEAAFS
-353 IPLPAVY
+353 VPPPAVY
-360 APQGPLPSETKFP
+360 VPQGTLPSETKFP
-373 AALPPAPPP
+373 DALPPAPPP
-382 RIHAHQGPP
+382 RIHVHQGPP
-391 RPPPVPQAL
+391 RPTPVPQV
-400 SLPTPTQQGH
+400 LPLPPPTHQGH
-410 PPTPPTPEAP
+410 PPTPPIPEAP
-420 PVPPPPVPAQLSP
+420 PVPPPPMPAQLSP
-433 PAMSQASVSPQSV
+433 PALSQASISPQSM
-446 SYRMVSPSPMS
+446 SYSMVSPSPMS
-457 QAPSPPPP
+457 QAPSPPPL

-471 AEEEALSPQLGNTCP
+471 TEQEAFVPQLGNTCP
-486 PWRRQRA
+486 PWRKQRA
-493 TKGAAERRQTSKE
+493 AKGAAERRQTSKE
-506 KFTASDET
+506 KFIASDEK
-514 CSLSEKATGAEPGL
+514 CSFSEKVTGAESGL
-528 DVTSLAKQVNSPGSI
+528 DVIPLAKQANSPGSI
-543 SPSFNITELLTP
+543 SPSFNITKLLTP

-562 VDAVENELIPL
+562 VDIVESELIPL
-573 TPPPTESTALRD
+573 TPPPIESMASRD
-585 HEGSAF
+585 DDGSAF
-591 GDYTS
+591 GDYRS

-608 FNLKDVRKRVKSI
+608 FNLKDVRKRVKSM

-627 LRALEEKNKTREN
+627 LRTLEDKNKTSEN
-640 IPESTKMNAS
+640 IQESTKMKAS
-650 LSTLQEK
+650 LSTLQENI
-657 SNKNIAEKDESTDT
+657 NKNIVEKDESSDIN
-671 TSILSGSVHKKDNKT
+671 SVLSDRVHEKANKI

-693 DNYLTLN
+693 DNYLTLS

-706 DLLFYQTGDN
+706 DLLFCQTGDN
-716 LQQDDSKHEDL
+716 LQQDDSKHEGL
-727 VKNTRD
+727 VKNTRG
-733 NENFPSFRH
+733 NENFPLVRFD
-742 ESNEPDLR
+742 SNEPVLR
-750 KLLQYPALKPFSRD
+750 KHLPYPALKPFSRD
-764 NADTTAGQPM
+764 NADTKAGQPV
-774 QNPSVQGE
+774 QNPSIQGE

-787 AAIQNE
+787 ATNQNE
-793 NFAFKM
+793 EFAFKTH
-799 LPNQLSPAEDVRY
+799 PNQLSPAEDVPY

-817 NIVVP
+817 ILVAT

-827 GKRSTSSSEQS
+827 GKRSSSSSEQS

-845 PLQEELFPPVSLVQ
+845 PLQEEPFLPVPLMQ
-859 KASLQESQRTKSEM
+859 KACLQESKRTKSEM
-873 GADSKKSHKE
+873 GEDSNKSHKD
-883 RGKEVGED
+883 RGKEVGEE
-891 ELQYYACISSGTGAA
+891 ELQYYACISSGTGTA
-906 EKREGKVAGNE
+906 EVEEDRVTGKE
-917 QRSMMKEKL
+917 QRSLMEEKL
-926 RREKREEANSMDST
+926 RGEKKEEPNSMDSA
-940 SNSIRDMS
+940 SDGIRNMS
-948 IPRSE
+948 VPRSE

-962 STKPSLFLIKDNT
+962 SAKPSLFMIKDNT

-993 SLDDTVSSS
+993 SLDDAVSNS

-1008 RFMPPAEHNKQ
+1008 GFVPLAEHNKQ
-1019 HQNMLRAQEAG
+1019 HRNMLHAQEVG
-1030 WSASRHRGQQNVREG
+1030 WLALRHRGQQNVRDG

-1059 SATLDPSLLEDTES
+1059 SGTLDPSLLEDTES
-1073 FSLGKLMEEDEETC
+1073 FSLGKLMEEDEETR
-1087 ALLNKVGKVNEER
+1087 ALLNKVGKINEES

-1105 EKPQIRKARHSLT
+1105 EKSQSRRARHSLT
-1118 QSNLDLENDQAQSN
+1118 QPNLGLENGQAHKN
-1132 PSYPTER
+1132 PSYPAER

-1145 NHNLSN
+1145 NHHLSN

-1162 TRDTI
+1162 TRETI

-1179 YSLVSHEALEDILHT
+1179 YSPVSHEALETILHT
-1194 EGAPVLLDSLACSAV
+1194 EGVPVLLDNLACSAV
-1209 TSPRSGSTMHSFAAS
+1209 TSPGSGSTMHSIAAS
-1224 SSSDKPTISGLR
+1224 SSSDKPTR
-1236 ETEDVIDPALLNMAL
+1236 EREDVINPTLLNMAL

-1256 MSAEEILDSAQRNL
+1256 KSAEEILGSAQRNL
-1270 LSDSAG
+1270 PSDSAG
-1276 EAERLEPRRLG
+1276 EAERLEPRG
-1287 ERAAGKPPAVPPKTE
+1287 PEERVAGKPPAVPPKTE

-1317 MQEEQKKHQTEHTDT
+1317 MQEQQKKIQTEHTDA
-1332 VGRKPSHSGQ
+1332 VGTKSSHSGQ

-1351 YSPLH
+1351 YCPLH
-1356 PATHSTFT
+1356 PAPHSTFT

-1406 EVNLK
+1406 KVNLK

-1422 QVSVPSLEGN
+1422 QVSFPSSEGN
-1432 LCQPPSSE
+1432 LYQTPSSE
-1440 IMNSPYASYPRVLP
+1440 IPNSPYASYPRVRP

-1466 SQLSEPTRLMP
+1466 SLLSEPTWLMP
-1477 AVPGEPVE
+1477 AVPGQPAE

-1495 YTEAV
+1495 HAESV
-1500 NTQPYIEPTSYSYSK
+1500 ETQPYIEPASYLYSQ
-1515 ESDTEETQVHLGKD
+1515 DDEETQVRLQKD
-1529 MSPTPNTDTVSLTD
+1529 MSPSPNTDTVSLTD
-1543 LDDFAAEGVS
+1543 LDNFAAEGVS

>member
-1 MQGNKKHTEGHSDSS
+1 TMQGNKKHTEGHSDSS

-77 KKSNVCNKLTA
+77 KKSNVCNKLAA

-98 TFQRLPKCAP
+98 TFQQLPKCVP

-116 NTFATERKKLNLPVP
+116 NTFATERKNMNLPVP
-131 GPRNNKHVSKVSSLI
+131 GPRNSKHVSKVSSLI
-146 KTFDKTADQGSG
+146 KTFDKTADQGSE

-163 IKQPIKNSFQKCKLN
+163 IKQPIKNSFQKCKLS
-178 HGNDMACWDDTDI
+178 HGNDMAWWDDTDI
-191 LSIHKELSE
+191 LSIQKELSE
-200 FSEDSQGSHCLSG
+200 FSEASQGSHGLSG
-213 KHEPQKRP
+213 KHEPQKKP

-254 KALKNRSMKV
+254 KALKNRSVKV
-264 NEPAKK
+264 NEPARR

-276 ENSAFESWNVHHKK
+276 ENSAFESWNIHHKK
-290 LTEKEE
+290 LTEKDK
-296 FVDIKMKKD
+296 FIDIKMKKE

-320 THEHKLPPVKT
+320 TCERQLPPVKT
-331 TVAKKQEKDFQMK
+331 TVAKMQEKNFQIK
-344 PTPPEAAFS
+344 PTPPEAAFT
-353 IPLPAVY
+353 IPLQTV
-360 APQGPLPSETKFP
+360 G
-373 AALPPAPPP
+373 
-382 RIHAHQGPP
+382 
-391 RPPPVPQAL
+391 
-400 SLPTPTQQGH
+400 TPN
-410 PPTPPTPEAP
+410 
-420 PVPPPPVPAQLSP
+420 S
-433 PAMSQASVSPQSV
+433 S
-446 SYRMVSPSPMS
+446 
-457 QAPSPPPP
+457 PP

-471 AEEEALSPQLGNTCP
+471 TEGEAVSPQLGNTCP

-493 TKGAAERRQTSKE
+493 TKEAAERRQTSKE
-506 KFTASDET
+506 KFTASNEM
-514 CSLSEKATGAEPGL
+514 CSLSEKATGAKSDMDMTP
-528 DVTSLAKQVNSPGSI
+528 LAKQVNSPGSI

-562 VDAVENELIPL
+562 MDVVESGLIPL
-573 TPPPTESTALRD
+573 TPPPTESTASRD

-627 LRALEEKNKTREN
+627 LRALEEKNKNREN
-640 IPESTKMNAS
+640 IQESTKMDAT

-657 SNKNIAEKDESTDT
+657 SNKNIAEEDESSDI
-671 TSILSGSVHKKDNKT
+671 TSVLSDSVHKKDNKA
-686 DLTGHFT
+686 DLTGHLT
-693 DNYLTLN
+693 DNYLALS

-706 DLLFYQTGDN
+706 DLLFYQTGNNLKQDN
-716 LQQDDSKHEDL
+716 SKHKDL

-733 NENFPSFRH
+733 NENSPLFRH
-742 ESNEPDLR
+742 ESKEPDLR
-750 KLLQYPALKPFSRD
+750 KHLQYPARKSFSRND
-764 NADTTAGQPM
+764 ADTAAGQPM
-774 QNPSVQGE
+774 QNLRVQGE

-793 NFAFKM
+793 HFAFKT
-799 LPNQLSPAEDVRY
+799 LPNQHSQAEDVPH

-817 NIVVP
+817 NVVVL

-845 PLQEELFPPVSLVQ
+845 PLQEEPFPPVPLVQ
-859 KASLQESQRTKSEM
+859 KACLQESQRTKSEI
-873 GADSKKSHKE
+873 GADSNKSHKE
-883 RGKEVGED
+883 RGKEVGGD
-891 ELQYYACISSGTGAA
+891 ELEYYSCIISDTGAA
-906 EKREGKVAGNE
+906 EKKEGKVTGNE
-917 QRSMMKEKL
+917 QRSLMKEKL
-926 RREKREEANSMDST
+926 SSEKREETNSMDS
-940 SNSIRDMS
+940 SSDGMREMMS
-948 IPRSE
+948 IPKSE
-953 EPQTPPSSS
+953 EPQTPSSSS
-962 STKPSLFLIKDNT
+962 STKPSLFMIKDNT

-1008 RFMPPAEHNKQ
+1008 RLLLPTEHKKQ
-1019 HQNMLRAQEAG
+1019 HQNMLHAQEVG
-1030 WSASRHRGQQNVREG
+1030 WLASRRRGQQNIREG

-1059 SATLDPSLLEDTES
+1059 SATLDPSLLEDRES
-1073 FSLGKLMEEDEETC
+1073 FSLGELMEEDGETS
-1087 ALLNKVGKVNEER
+1087 ALLNKVEKKNEGS
-1100 VCRRK
+1100 VCKRK
-1105 EKPQIRKARHSLT
+1105 EKSQPRKARHSLT
-1118 QSNLDLENDQAQSN
+1118 QPNLGLENDQAQNN

-1145 NHNLSN
+1145 NHHLSN

-1162 TRDTI
+1162 TRETT
-1167 SPVTGSISEDHM
+1167 SPVTGFISEDHT
-1179 YSLVSHEALEDILHT
+1179 YSPVSHEALEDILHT
-1194 EGAPVLLDSLACSAV
+1194 EDAPVLLDSHVCSSV
-1209 TSPRSGSTMHSFAAS
+1209 TSPRSGSIMHSLAAS
-1224 SSSDKPTISGLR
+1224 LSSDKPTTSGLR
-1236 ETEDVIDPALLNMAL
+1236 ETEDVINPALLNMAL
-1251 KSQAD
+1251 KNQAD
-1256 MSAEEILDSAQRNL
+1256 MSSEEILDLTQRNL
-1270 LSDSAG
+1270 LYDSGG
-1276 EAERLEPRRLG
+1276 EAERLEPRGLG

-1302 KALRRAKKLASRRKK
+1302 KALRRAKKLASRRKR
-1317 MQEEQKKHQTEHTDT
+1317 MQEQQKKHQTEHTDT
-1332 VGRKPSHSGQ
+1332 VERKPSYSEQ
-1342 TLASPSPLG
+1342 TLASPSFLG
-1351 YSPLH
+1351 YSHLH
-1356 PATHSTFT
+1356 PAPHSTSA

-1422 QVSVPSLEGN
+1422 QVSVPSSEGN
-1432 LCQPPSSE
+1432 LDQPPSSE
-1440 IMNSPYASYPRVLP
+1440 IMNSPYVSYPRVLP

-1466 SQLSEPTRLMP
+1466 SQLSEPTGLTP
-1477 AVPGEPVE
+1477 AVSGEPAE
-1485 LPEDGQQDYR
+1485 IPEDSQQDHR
-1495 YTEAV
+1495 YSGAV
-1500 NTQPYIEPTSYSYSK
+1500 DTQPYIEPPSYSYSQDAE
-1515 ESDTEETQVHLGKD
+1515 ESQVNVGKD
-1529 MSPTPNTDTVSLTD
+1529 MSPTPNADIVSLTD